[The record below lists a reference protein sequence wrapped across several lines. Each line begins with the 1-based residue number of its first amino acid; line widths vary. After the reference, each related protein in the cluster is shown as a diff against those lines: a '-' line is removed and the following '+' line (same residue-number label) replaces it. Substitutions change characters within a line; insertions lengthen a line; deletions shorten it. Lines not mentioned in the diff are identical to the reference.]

1 MHACVRACVRARWCV
16 PKSSWL
22 RWCSRWVGCDSPSL
36 PILLL
41 LSDRLWC
48 QIWLVTDSGSC
59 AVVCQDMPVFFV
71 LFFYFFISS
80 LHHCL
85 IWAFHNLCDPFPAL
99 KSFSFFQTTT
109 DKWFIYS
116 QLPVIC
122 THTLQPEGKKKKSG
136 KPLKSKIMT
145 WKVCGSSVFCSKEKH
160 SQMRARTASQRD
172 VSSLASVE
180 WQGAKW
186 AWPSRRGNSITV
198 CQSWGS
204 ARDTVA
210 FQKELNG

>member
-1 MHACVRACVRARWCV
+1 MFASANWDDLLSLSMNACVRACVRARWCV

-59 AVVCQDMPVFFV
+59 AVVCQHIPVFFV

-80 LHHCL
+80 LHRCL

-122 THTLQPEGKKKKSG
+122 THTLQPEGKKEKWKASKKQDNEV
-136 KPLKSKIMT
+136 KSLWFLGI
-145 WKVCGSSVFCSKEKH
+145 
-160 SQMRARTASQRD
+160 
-172 VSSLASVE
+172 L
-180 WQGAKW
+180 
-186 AWPSRRGNSITV
+186 
-198 CQSWGS
+198 
-204 ARDTVA
+204 
-210 FQKELNG
+210 